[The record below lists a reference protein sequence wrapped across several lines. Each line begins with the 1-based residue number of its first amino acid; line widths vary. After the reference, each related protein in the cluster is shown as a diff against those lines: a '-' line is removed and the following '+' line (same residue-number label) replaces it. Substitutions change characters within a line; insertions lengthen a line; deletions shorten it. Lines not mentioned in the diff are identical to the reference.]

1 MGNGRDVANVVMDV
15 KSLSNNIRDGNYG
28 EAAIDAGATIF
39 DVTTAI
45 LPIVPGGA
53 GAILKTGRA
62 VDKTHDLTN
71 VVDNVLDAS
80 KVKKEKE
87 LVIKVSPENKIDR
100 KLLNKPEKKG
110 NVPTCKSDESSVEL
124 HHDKQDPAGSFK
136 EMHKETHRGI
146 GYDKVNHPNKG
157 KPSQIDRK
165 LFNKAKRKYWT
176 DEFFKK

>member
-1 MGNGRDVANVVMDV
+1 MYV
-15 KSLSNNIRDGNYG
+15 KSLSNNIRGGNYG

-39 DVTTAI
+39 DVTAAI

-53 GAILKTGRA
+53 GAILKIGRA

-100 KLLNKPEKKG
+100 KL
-110 NVPTCKSDESSVEL
+110 
-124 HHDKQDPAGSFK
+124 
-136 EMHKETHRGI
+136 
-146 GYDKVNHPNKG
+146 
-157 KPSQIDRK
+157 
-165 LFNKAKRKYWT
+165 FNKAKRKYWT